1 MKIKILLLILT
12 IVVSIIL
19 NHSCTS
25 KSAQEKLEDAYSKEY
40 CQQIMNEVLSKYM
53 IVDWDSIAR
62 QVYIPEDNSGSMLIV
77 DGYGKCSSYG
87 NERFHVSSVWR
98 INKDA
103 KDCDFSSM
111 QIRHKELGDI
121 ISING
126 PEDYTNSIMDST
138 EFAQKFAA
146 NKVTKSEIANERTNM
161 VALAYQNKTKVH
173 FGMTAE
179 EYKQCGREFQRN
191 FIDGL
196 IGPGAFDKAKPS
208 FVRDKFVGFEIN
220 SGRNQ
225 SVSHKNIIAN
235 AEVTKS
241 QKLEGNIRFDS
252 YETNY
257 VCKLYNL
264 QIFEQKDGASHDS
277 HETIKVWWNSY
288 LKIYN

>member
-1 MKIKILLLILT
+1 MRQRDCKASYRAIINYLCPIIMKIKILLLILT

-19 NHSCTS
+19 NYSCTS

-161 VALAYQNKTKVH
+161 VALAYQNRKLGKNRITVSV
-173 FGMTAE
+173 
-179 EYKQCGREFQRN
+179 
-191 FIDGL
+191 IDHVIHLWIDHNRGISQQL
-196 IGPGAFDKAKPS
+196 EHVVPL
-208 FVRDKFVGFEIN
+208 
-220 SGRNQ
+220 
-225 SVSHKNIIAN
+225 
-235 AEVTKS
+235 VT
-241 QKLEGNIRFDS
+241 G
-252 YETNY
+252 
-257 VCKLYNL
+257 
-264 QIFEQKDGASHDS
+264 
-277 HETIKVWWNSY
+277 
-288 LKIYN
+288 